1 MSSLGVLID
10 FCTIDKV
17 RRVVNVSW
25 MFVEQKYLAQPTT
38 KLFQRH
44 HTSELV
50 LKKSELAARSG
61 SAAETTQH

>member
-1 MSSLGVLID
+1 M
-10 FCTIDKV
+10 
-17 RRVVNVSW
+17 NESW

-50 LKKSELAARSG
+50 LKKSELAAGRSG
-61 SAAETTQH
+61 SVAETTQH